1 MRAVT
6 VVSILH
12 IVTEV
17 SIYKP
22 PARVRAV
29 TGVYIA
35 HRDRCPMQ
43 WALTVVSILHFVTEV
58 SIYVCVY
65 IYICLY
71 IGAAG
76 AGAVVGSGD

>member
-1 MRAVT
+1 
-6 VVSILH
+6 
-12 IVTEV
+12 
-17 SIYKP
+17 
-22 PARVRAV
+22 
-29 TGVYIA
+29 
-35 HRDRCPMQ
+35 MQ